1 MTNNS
6 FSDLPEYDPHPDLWS
21 RIEADLTSHEQLTKV
36 LADLP
41 EYEPAPDAWDTIAQS
56 LDAAEHL
63 IEPLALP
70 TRVVR
75 LRPWWAAAAAVVVT
89 MVGVWLSWP
98 SKQSAGERIEYA
110 VETGSVVTAPPPFTV
125 TEADRRAAAFIEQQ
139 CAAQTVACQQPAVH
153 ELRTQLA
160 ELTRQEQRL
169 AQQRQTFGND
179 PALIR
184 AQVAVENQRAEVTK
198 ELITLLRT

>member
-6 FSDLPEYDPHPDLWS
+6 FSDLPEYDPHPGLWS
-21 RIEADLTSHEQLTKV
+21 RIEADLTAHERLTTV

-70 TRVVR
+70 TRVVP
-75 LRPWWAAAAAVVVT
+75 LRPWWAAAAAVVI

-169 AQQRQTFGND
+169 AQERQTFSND

-184 AQVAVENQRAEVTK
+184 AQVQVENQRAEVTK